1 MGQQKQ
7 AGAAGEEECQ
17 VCRVTYSI
25 YANFPPMPSAMA
37 MNVETGEWFPQD
49 RLRLYSNGYE
59 MADAL
64 GYAWACDCRGRTA
77 ASALTSK
84 IRTHDEYYVLKKSD
98 GQPLANVRYR
108 IVVDGKRVIT
118 GTTSQSGHTV
128 RVVTRGTA
136 SLKLQLEK

>member
-7 AGAAGEEECQ
+7 ADAAGEEECQ

-25 YANFPPMPSAMA
+25 YSNFPPMPSAMA

-77 ASALTSK
+77 ASALF
-84 IRTHDEYYVLKKSD
+84 IL
-98 GQPLANVRYR
+98 PLA
-108 IVVDGKRVIT
+108 
-118 GTTSQSGHTV
+118 TV
-128 RVVTRGTA
+128 G
-136 SLKLQLEK
+136 E